1 MNDFT
6 KVWEDMLAQGQKMA
20 EAFNPALE
28 NFQASD
34 FAKMWPTLPKDVL
47 EMFWGNTFNKD
58 GLDAKTRFLA
68 VIAGLTVQGAPVEG
82 VFKTTI
88 RHALAAGATPRE
100 IGEVIMTMTMLAGL
114 PAVTRAMELAESV
127 TSEPKEDTP

>member
-20 EAFNPALE
+20 QAFNPALE
-28 NFQASD
+28 SFQTSD
-34 FAKMWPTLPKDVL
+34 FAKMWPTVPKDMM
-47 EMFWGNTFNKD
+47 EMFWGNAFNKD
-58 GLDAKTRFLA
+58 GLDAKTRLLA
-68 VIAGLTVQGAPVEG
+68 VVAGLTVQGAPVEA
-82 VFKTTI
+82 VFKTTV
-88 RHALAAGATPRE
+88 RHALEAGASARE

-127 TSEPKEDTP
+127 TSETKEDQP